1 VNLGKYI
8 IRRLLQ
14 QIPILIGVSILLFS
28 IFKLAPGNPLA
39 SFYADPNMTITEMK
53 QLEAAYGLD
62 KPAYEQY
69 FDYVKKIVVDW
80 NMGNSLQLRQPVSK
94 LIGERMWSTFYL
106 AFLSL
111 ICSLLIAIPIGVISA
126 TRQYSIFDYGGTI
139 FALMGISI
147 PSFFFA
153 LLLIKQFSIDI
164 RLFPISGMST
174 PGMTFTTMG
183 RYLNI
188 LKHTFLPLTVLS
200 LTGAAS
206 FMRYTRSSMLEVIR
220 QDYIRTARAKGLKEK
235 VVIYKHALRNAL
247 IPVVTLLGLQ
257 IPVLFSGALIVEI
270 IFVWP
275 GMGKMQHT
283 AVLNRD
289 YPLMMGIN
297 LFLAVLTLFG
307 NLMADIAYGFVDPR
321 IKYD

>member
-1 VNLGKYI
+1 MDLGKFI

-14 QIPILIGVSILLFS
+14 QIPILIGISILLFG
-28 IFKLAPGNPLA
+28 IFTLAPGNPLA
-39 SFYADPNMTITEMK
+39 SFYTDPNMTADQMRH
-53 QLEAAYGLD
+53 LEELYGLN
-62 KPAYEQY
+62 KPVYEQY
-69 FDYVKKIVVDW
+69 VDYVGNIVLRR
-80 NMGNSLQLRQPVSK
+80 NFGNSLQLRQPVSL
-94 LIGERMWSTFYL
+94 LIKERMWSTFYL

-111 ICSLLIAIPIGVISA
+111 ICTLLIAVPIGVISA
-126 TRQYSIFDYGGTI
+126 TKQYSIFDYGGTV

-153 LLLIKQFSIDI
+153 LLLIKKFSIDI
-164 RLFPISGMST
+164 RLFPISGMVT
-174 PGMTFTTMG
+174 PGVKFSTFG
-183 RYLNI
+183 KYLDI
-188 LKHTFLPLTVLS
+188 LKHTVLPLTVLS
-200 LTGAAS
+200 LTAAAS

-220 QDYIRTARAKGLKEK
+220 QDYIRTARAKGLKER
-235 VVIYKHALRNAL
+235 VVIYRHALRNAL

-257 IPVLFSGALIVEI
+257 IPVLFSGALIAEI
-270 IFVWP
+270 VFVWP

>member
-1 VNLGKYI
+1 MGKFI

-14 QIPILIGVSILLFS
+14 QIPIIIGISMLLFG
-28 IFKLAPGNPLA
+28 IFTLAPGNPLA
-39 SFYADPNMTITEMK
+39 SFFTDPNMTADQIK
-53 QLEAAYGLD
+53 HLEELYGLN
-62 KPAYEQY
+62 KPKVEQY
-69 FDYVKKIVVDW
+69 VDYVKEIILHQ
-80 NMGNSLQLRQPVSK
+80 NMGNSMQLRQPVTK
-94 LIGERMWSTFYL
+94 LISERMWSTFYL

-111 ICSLLIAIPIGVISA
+111 IFTLLIAIPIGVISA
-126 TRQYSIFDYGGTI
+126 TKQYSIFDYGGTI

-153 LLLIKQFSIDI
+153 LLLIKKFSIDI
-164 RLFPISGMST
+164 RLFPISGMVT
-174 PGMTFTTMG
+174 PGVQFTTMG
-183 RYLNI
+183 KYLDI
-188 LKHTFLPLTVLS
+188 LKHTVLPLTVLS

-220 QDYIRTARAKGLKEK
+220 QDYIRTARAKGLKER

-247 IPVVTLLGLQ
+247 IPVVTLLGMQ
-257 IPVLFSGALIVEI
+257 IPVLFSGALIIEI
-270 IFVWP
+270 VFVWP

-307 NLMADIAYGFVDPR
+307 NLIADIAYGFVDPR